1 MATATASKA
10 PAAATEAG
18 KTTAAVRQRRVRFQ
32 CGAETETDVEK
43 LVDAGGLEALH
54 NQGGRGHAPPYPPL
68 QVAAAARNYAPGTVT
83 GAISALADW
92 QRSRGALVEGLAQRA
107 GGSHADDVRVLESG
121 DAELSIRKGKSDQ
134 RGVGAVVYL
143 AGMTSSG
150 VPVGRI
156 VERHLSLAK
165 EQGATN
171 GQPLFTPG
179 ARRGRGVGMGKGKI
193 SVELRVLLKGLQ
205 ADVPGVAVDL
215 RRVASHSLRRGG
227 TTAAANAGVE
237 EIKEHGRVRAA
248 GGGRGVGMGKGKIS
262 VELRVLLKGL
272 QADVPGVAVDLR
284 RVASHS
290 LRRGGTT
297 AAANAGVEEIKEHG
311 RWRSSAVL
319 VYVQRAVAVKRTVVA
334 RM

>member
-1 MATATASKA
+1 M
-10 PAAATEAG
+10 
-18 KTTAAVRQRRVRFQ
+18 
-32 CGAETETDVEK
+32 
-43 LVDAGGLEALH
+43 L
-54 NQGGRGHAPPYPPL
+54 
-68 QVAAAARNYAPGTVT
+68 
-83 GAISALADW
+83 
-92 QRSRGALVEGLAQRA
+92 
-107 GGSHADDVRVLESG
+107 
-121 DAELSIRKGKSDQ
+121 GKSDQ

-237 EIKEHGRVRAA
+237 EIKEHGR
-248 GGGRGVGMGKGKIS
+248 
-262 VELRVLLKGL
+262 
-272 QADVPGVAVDLR
+272 
-284 RVASHS
+284 
-290 LRRGGTT
+290 
-297 AAANAGVEEIKEHG
+297 
-311 RWRSSAVL
+311 WRSSAVL
-319 VYVQRAVAVKRTVVA
+319 VYVQRAVVAEWAWGRARSLWSCACCSRGSRRTCRAWQWTCGASPPTASGGAGPRRPPTPGSRRSRSTGGGA
-334 RM
+334 RARY